1 MIEEYESLGDQLAK
15 GLVSPSASGVNIS
28 YGTVKA
34 VNEGNGT
41 VSLNVSVHGGTLYGI
56 PMTTACKGVAV
67 GDRCIVETYG
77 NLSTVTGIIAHDNRH
92 YVSPIRV
99 NLGNVRTVPN
109 AVTLVPVDWPIDPS
123 RIVSIS
129 LTYICHDQ
137 SDRIVLSNWTDT
149 AIELRASAD
158 QYISATIFVLYE

>member
-1 MIEEYESLGDQLAK
+1 MGHF
-15 GLVSPSASGVNIS
+15 VRHIS
-28 YGTVKA
+28 
-34 VNEGNGT
+34 
-41 VSLNVSVHGGTLYGI
+41 HG
-56 PMTTACKGVAV
+56 
-67 GDRCIVETYG
+67 
-77 NLSTVTGIIAHDNRH
+77 NRH